1 LSDVPELVTL
11 HVWRVPPFRVPAAAM
26 RMATDRGRARRT
38 PGVVFAKLLGTA
50 NGFSAFDAE
59 PTRWAAL
66 TCWSTAAAAARYPVA
81 DRWDASAS
89 ESWRLDLRPLS
100 SRGQWSRRTPFGS
113 PTPRRVDGPVASI
126 TRARLVP
133 RKALGFFRAVPPVSA
148 ELAAADGL
156 LASLGVAEMPLGLQ
170 GTVSLWRDSTALR
183 AFATAPEHTEA
194 VRRTTSDGWYAEE
207 LFARFEVVGSRGTL
221 DGRDPLA

>member
-1 LSDVPELVTL
+1 MTAVPALVTL
-11 HVWRVPPFRVPAAAM
+11 HVWRVTPAKVPAAAM

-50 NGFSAFDAE
+50 NGFSALDAE

-66 TCWSTAAAAARYPVA
+66 TCWSSAAAAERYPVA
-81 DRWDASAS
+81 DRWQSRAS
-89 ESWRLDLRPLS
+89 ESWRVDLRPLS
-100 SRGQWSRRTPFGS
+100 SRGMWSRRSPFGD
-113 PTPRRVDGPVASI
+113 PVPRRVDGPVASI

-148 ELAAADGL
+148 ELDRSAGV
-156 LASLGVAEMPLGLQ
+156 LASLGIAEMPVGLQ
-170 GTVSLWRDSTALR
+170 GTFSLWRDSTALR
-183 AFATAPEHTEA
+183 SFAQSRQHADV
-194 VRRTTSDGWYAEE
+194 VRRTDGEGWYAEE

-221 DGRDPLA
+221 DGRDPLG